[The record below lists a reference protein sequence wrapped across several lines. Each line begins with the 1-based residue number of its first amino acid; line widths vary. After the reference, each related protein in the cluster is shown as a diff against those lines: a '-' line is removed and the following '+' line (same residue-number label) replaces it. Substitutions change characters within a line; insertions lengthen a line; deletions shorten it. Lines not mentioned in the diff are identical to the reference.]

1 MRPPP
6 LIENELNEMKHK
18 ISHQDQSPL
27 RDQPLPY
34 KVWGAS
40 GIDAGA
46 LDQMNDAMR
55 LPITASGALMPDAH
69 IGYGLP
75 IGGVLATYDSVIP
88 YAVGVDISCMMRMSV
103 FEPSPDV
110 LDKSP
115 TPYVKALQDKTYF
128 GAGQTNP
135 THPDHRVLE
144 AHDWDDTKFL
154 RGLRQDGA
162 NQIGTSGS
170 GNHFAEWGELELT
183 ESDTGIDLPPGRYL
197 ALLSH
202 SGSRAVGFKIANQYS
217 KLAMERHGNLPPGV
231 RQLGWLSLSSE
242 DGREYWRAMQ
252 LAGRFASANH
262 GLIHR
267 DVAAAA
273 GLTPLAVVENKHN
286 LAWTEDILTA
296 DGVEIEAIVHRK
308 GATPAAQGV
317 LGIIPGSMGD
327 PGHVV
332 RGKGNQSSLNSAA
345 HGAGRAMGRRQA
357 TKSITAPER
366 DAYLARRRVTLL
378 GGGLDESPQA
388 YKRIEEVMAAQTDL
402 VDILGT
408 FTPRIVKMANERG
421 VD

>member
-1 MRPPP
+1 
-6 LIENELNEMKHK
+6 MKT
-18 ISHQDQSPL
+18 SNQVQSPL
-27 RDQPLPY
+27 RDHPLPY
-34 KVWGAS
+34 KVWGGS

-46 LDQMNDAMR
+46 LDQMNNAMR

-88 YAVGVDISCMMRMSV
+88 YAVGVDISCMMRLSV
-103 FEPSPDV
+103 FEADPSV

-115 TPYVKALQDKTYF
+115 TPYIKAVQDSTYF

-135 THPDHRVLE
+135 THPDHPVLDQY
-144 AHDWDDTKFL
+144 DWDDTKFL
-154 RGLRQDGA
+154 RDLRQIGA

-170 GNHFAEWGELELT
+170 GNHFAEWGELDLT
-183 ESDTGIDLPPGRYL
+183 ASDSGIDLPPGRYL

-217 KLAMERHGNLPPGV
+217 RLAMERHGNLPAGI
-231 RQLGWLSLSSE
+231 RQLGWLSLTSD

-262 GLIHR
+262 ELIHR
-267 DVAAAA
+267 DIAAAA
-273 GLTPLAVVENKHN
+273 GLTPLAAVENKHN
-286 LAWTEDILTA
+286 LAWVEKVLNA
-296 DGVEIEAIVHRK
+296 EGVETEAIVHRK
-308 GATPAAQGV
+308 GATPAARGV

-357 TKSITAPER
+357 SKSITAAER
-366 DAYLARRRVTLL
+366 DAYLAKRHVTLL

-402 VDILGT
+402 VDVLGT